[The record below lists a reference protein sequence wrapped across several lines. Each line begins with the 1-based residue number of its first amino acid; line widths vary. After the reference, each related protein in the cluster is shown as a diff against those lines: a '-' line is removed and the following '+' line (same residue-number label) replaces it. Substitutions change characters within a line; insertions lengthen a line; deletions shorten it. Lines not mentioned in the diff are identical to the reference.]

1 MSLGLGVGGWAVSL
15 LLCGVVFR
23 LRRRLDLVARASHE
37 LRGPATAI
45 GLAAASIRRE
55 PGGLRRALAF
65 ETQLE
70 RMSAGLADLE
80 LARSGRRAAPRA
92 AVVSLER
99 LVQRTGE
106 GWRPVIGAGGRR
118 LRVRSG
124 IGSVAV
130 RADRGRLAQ
139 ALGNLLANAAEH
151 GSGTVELRGR
161 RSGDRVVLE
170 VRDEGASPGPHRPAS
185 GAGGR
190 GHGLEIAT
198 AAVEE
203 AGGSLTLQCGPGA
216 TVAAL
221 DLPVAER

>member
-1 MSLGLGVGGWAVSL
+1 MSLALCIGGWAVSL
-15 LLCGVVFR
+15 VLCGAVLQ

-45 GLAAASIRRE
+45 GLAAAALRRE
-55 PGGLRRALAF
+55 PGGLQRALPF

-70 RMSAGLADLE
+70 RMQAGLADLE
-80 LARSGRRAAPRA
+80 LARSGRRAQPRA
-92 AVVSLER
+92 VTVPLER
-99 LVQRTGE
+99 LLHGIAA
-106 GWRPVIGAGGRR
+106 GWRPVIAANGRGV
-118 LRVRSG
+118 RVRSQLG
-124 IGSVAV
+124 TTAV

-151 GSGTVELRGR
+151 GSGEVELRGR

-170 VRDEGASPGPHRPAS
+170 VRDEGRVGPRRRGLGS
-185 GAGGR
+185 GPGR
-190 GHGLEIAT
+190 GLGLGIAT

-203 AGGSLTLQCGPGA
+203 AGGRLTVQRRRET

-221 DLPVAER
+221 ELPAVER